1 MEAKD
6 SIFSTKKT
14 INCNGKLINLAQPSV
29 MGILNI
35 TPDSFYEGSRKA
47 KQSDIVKTA
56 GKMLEDGAKFL
67 DIGGYSSRPRAK
79 DITEKEEL
87 KRVLFAIE
95 NILQHYPQAILSID
109 TFRAN
114 VAREAVK
121 AGARIINDISAG
133 NLDEKMFN
141 TVAELQVPYIMMHI
155 KGKPQNMQEHTDYD
169 NLIDEVIT
177 YLSEKINRLNKM
189 GVNDVLIDPGFGFAK
204 KKEQSFQLLKHI
216 EALNIFEVPIIVG
229 VSRKSMIQKTLDCSA
244 EDALNGTSILHGY
257 LLNKGVNILRVHDV
271 KEAVEAIKIYEM
283 IC

>member
-189 GVNDVLIDPGFGFAK
+189 GVNDV
-204 KKEQSFQLLKHI
+204 
-216 EALNIFEVPIIVG
+216 
-229 VSRKSMIQKTLDCSA
+229 
-244 EDALNGTSILHGY
+244 
-257 LLNKGVNILRVHDV
+257 
-271 KEAVEAIKIYEM
+271 
-283 IC
+283 